1 MSVMDNLFPHEVLRW
16 GPFVLS
22 DTVVASAGLSVFL
35 ALASVVCLRIAAARE
50 VLEVIYEFLEGTIER
65 MVSVDARPLVPLV
78 LTQWLFILSANLM
91 GLVPRLSSPTRDLS
105 LAAALAAIAW
115 IASHVFALRREGWS
129 YLRHYAEPNPLLLPF
144 NLIGEVSRTLA
155 LALRLFGNML
165 STTLIGAVVLYLAA
179 FLVPL
184 PLMLLSVLTGV
195 VQAYI
200 FGVLTLVFSVSAL
213 QAATPGNP
221 RGGDPI

>member
-1 MSVMDNLFPHEVLRW
+1 MQELFPHEVLRL
-16 GPFVLS
+16 GPLVLS
-22 DTVVASAGLSVFL
+22 DTVVASGLLSLCL
-35 ALASVVCLRIAAARE
+35 ALASIVGLRFAAARE
-50 VLEVIYEFLEGTIER
+50 VLEVIYEFLERTIER

-78 LTQWLFILSANLM
+78 LTQWLFILSANLV

-115 IASHVFALRREGWS
+115 LASHVFAVQREGWG

-144 NLIGEVSRTLA
+144 NLIGEVSRTIA

-165 STTLIGAVVLYLAA
+165 SSTLIGAVVLYLAG
-179 FLVPL
+179 FLVPV

-200 FGVLTLVFSVSAL
+200 FGVLTLVFSASAVRVVTP
-213 QAATPGNP
+213 ATEH
-221 RGGDPI
+221 GGYKT